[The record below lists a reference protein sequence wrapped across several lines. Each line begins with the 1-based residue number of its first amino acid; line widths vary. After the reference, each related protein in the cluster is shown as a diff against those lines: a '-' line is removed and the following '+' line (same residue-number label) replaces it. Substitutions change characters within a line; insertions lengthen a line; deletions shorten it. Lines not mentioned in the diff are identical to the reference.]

1 MAVNRG
7 EGMRAALRKADDV
20 TARRKSA
27 RSTRHSARPALGNR
41 PTNQAAR
48 PSARPALRSTRR
60 PRATL
65 QQWNT
70 IVVSEPISV
79 GATGSLYRLPAEVL
93 PYAKHLASPSFPVR
107 NHWWRAVQK
116 CIVLRPFE
124 LRMITLMFRHAVLL
138 TSRCVVSVLWKTMIR
153 VK

>member
-7 EGMRAALRKADDV
+7 EGMRAALRKAGYV

-27 RSTRHSARPALGNR
+27 RSTRHSVRPALGNR
-41 PTNQAAR
+41 PTSQPGR

-93 PYAKHLASPSFPVR
+93 PYAKHLASLSFPVR
-107 NHWWRAVQK
+107 NHWWRAIQK
-116 CIVLRPFE
+116 CLVLWPFE
-124 LRMITLMFRHAVLL
+124 HRMITQRVRHAVLPYGAL
-138 TSRCVVSVLWKTMIR
+138 SFGPANIALGC
-153 VK
+153 

>member
-1 MAVNRG
+1 
-7 EGMRAALRKADDV
+7 MRAALRKAGDV

-41 PTNQAAR
+41 PTSQPTR

-65 QQWNT
+65 RQWNT

-93 PYAKHLASPSFPVR
+93 PYAKHHSQFVTTDGVLFKKALFFDHL
-107 NHWWRAVQK
+107 N
-116 CIVLRPFE
+116 IV
-124 LRMITLMFRHAVLL
+124 
-138 TSRCVVSVLWKTMIR
+138 
-153 VK
+153 

>member
-7 EGMRAALRKADDV
+7 EGMRAALRKAGDV

-41 PTNQAAR
+41 PTSRPAR

-93 PYAKHLASPSFPVR
+93 PYAKHLAPVR
-107 NHWWRAVQK
+107 NHWWRAIQK
-116 CIVLRPFE
+116 RILLWPFE
-124 LRMITLMFRHAVLL
+124 HRMNPEVSSYRITVGLL
-138 TSRCVVSVLWKTMIR
+138 VFCGKQFFE
-153 VK
+153 